1 MNTYKLL
8 HLKELASEAV
18 QFAFNN
24 EERFLLEF
32 CNLDKDNFEIDSFH
46 VSGNTVL
53 VVIFC
58 KYTGGRF
65 NCNVK
70 TMNEY
75 IEWID
80 SLTSEVEK

>member
-1 MNTYKLL
+1 MNTDKLL

-18 QFAFNN
+18 QFAFDN
-24 EERFLLEF
+24 EKRFLSEF

-46 VSGNTVL
+46 VSGSTVL

-58 KYTGGRF
+58 KLTCSRF

-75 IEWID
+75 IDWID
-80 SLTSEVEK
+80 SLTN